1 MNNLNFFLKS
11 KYLLIFSFTILFSI
25 FCPWKI
31 MLAEVMGSS
40 SYKIQSDTVNIGG
53 QDSSSASYNLKDTV
67 GEVGTGDS
75 SSASYNMHAGFWQM
89 QSNYLAIS
97 SPSDLVLASI
107 GGLSYQASE
116 GTMSWTVTTD
126 NPAGYSM
133 SIAATSAPALK
144 SAFDSFADYT
154 PATSNPDYDFTNAST
169 NSSFGFSP
177 EGTEVSDRFKDNGST
192 CGTGGTS
199 ETTGKCWDGLST
211 TPKVLAGSV
220 SSNQPTG
227 SVVTARLRAET
238 GADHIQTSGVYTV
251 TIVVTAVSL

>member
-1 MNNLNFFLKS
+1 MNNLNFFLQS
-11 KYLLIFSFTILFSI
+11 KYLLFFLFTIFFSI
-25 FCPWKI
+25 FCPWNI

-75 SSASYNMHAGFWQM
+75 NSANYNMHAGFWQM
-89 QSNYLAIS
+89 QSSYLAIS
-97 SPSDLVLASI
+97 SPPDLALASI

-116 GTMSWTVTTD
+116 GTISWTVTTD

-133 SIAATSAPALK
+133 SIASTTTPSLK

-154 PATSNPDYDFTNAST
+154 PAGSNPDYNFNNLPA

-177 EGTEVSDRFKDNGST
+177 EGTEVNSRFKDNGLV
-192 CGTGGTS
+192 CGTGSG
-199 ETTGKCWDGLST
+199 ETAGKCWDGLST
-211 TPKVLAGSV
+211 TPKVLADSV

-227 SVVTARLRAET
+227 SVVIARLRAET
-238 GADHIQTSGVYTV
+238 GADHIQTSGNYTG
-251 TIVVTAVSL
+251 TIVVTVVTL